1 MWQNPVNG
9 DSMPTT
15 RDCRPGRTAAA
26 LVVLLVGL
34 AGCTSEAEPDE
45 AAAPVVQLGAPGESG
60 TTLSPEEA
68 EAVEEPAYTDAD
80 VAFVQGMIPHHQQA
94 LEMTALVGD
103 RAEDPGLTAMAERIE
118 VTQVAEI
125 EQLEGWLTARGESVS
140 GMHAGHSDGEH
151 GMPGML
157 TPQEMAR
164 LERASGPRF
173 DRLFLLGMIRHHE
186 GAVVMVESLLTEGE
200 GGQESEVF
208 QLASHIGTDQ
218 QVEIAAMKRKL
229 AELPG

>member
-1 MWQNPVNG
+1 
-9 DSMPTT
+9 MPLT
-15 RDCRPGRTAAA
+15 RDRRLGRTTAA
-26 LVVLLVGL
+26 LAVLALGLGL
-34 AGCTSEAEPDE
+34 AGCTAEAEPEDD
-45 AAAPVVQLGAPGESG
+45 AAPVVQLGAPGESN

-68 EAVEEPAYTDAD
+68 EAIDDPAYTAAD

-103 RAEDPGLTAMAERIE
+103 RADDPDLTTIAERIE
-118 VTQVAEI
+118 VSQVAEI

-140 GMHAGHSDGEH
+140 GIHAGHGDGEH

-157 TPQEMAR
+157 TPQEMTR
-164 LERASGPRF
+164 LERASGRRF
-173 DRLFLLGMIRHHE
+173 DELFLLGMIRHHE
-186 GAVVMVESLLTEGE
+186 GAVLMVESLLTEGE

-208 QLASHIGTDQ
+208 QLARHIGSDQ

-229 AELPG
+229 TEVAG

>member
-1 MWQNPVNG
+1 
-9 DSMPTT
+9 MPLT
-15 RDCRPGRTAAA
+15 RDRRPGRTTAA
-26 LVVLLVGL
+26 LAVLAVALGL
-34 AGCTSEAEPDE
+34 TGCTAEAEPEDD
-45 AAAPVVQLGAPGESG
+45 AAPVVQLGAPGESN

-68 EAVEEPAYTDAD
+68 ESIDDPAYTAAD

-103 RAEDPGLTAMAERIE
+103 RADDPDLRTIAERIE
-118 VTQVAEI
+118 VSQVAEI

-140 GMHAGHSDGEH
+140 GMHAGHGDGEH

-157 TPQEMAR
+157 TPQEMTR
-164 LERASGPRF
+164 LERASGRRF
-173 DRLFLLGMIRHHE
+173 DQLFLLGMIRHHE
-186 GAVVMVESLLTEGE
+186 GAVLMVESLLTEGE

-208 QLASHIGTDQ
+208 QLAGHIGSDQ

-229 AELPG
+229 AELAG

>member
-1 MWQNPVNG
+1 
-9 DSMPTT
+9 MPTT
-15 RDCRPGRTAAA
+15 RDRRLGRTTAA
-26 LVVLLVGL
+26 LAVLVLGL
-34 AGCTSEAEPDE
+34 AGCTSEAEPEDG
-45 AAAPVVQLGAPGESG
+45 AAPVVQLGAPGESN

-68 EAVEEPAYTDAD
+68 ESIEDPAHTAAD

-94 LEMTALVGD
+94 LDMTALVGD
-103 RAEDPGLTAMAERIE
+103 RADDPDLTAMAERIE
-118 VTQVAEI
+118 VSQVAEM
-125 EQLEGWLTARGESVS
+125 EQLEAWLTARGESVA
-140 GMHAGHSDGEH
+140 GMHAGHGDGEH

-157 TPQEMAR
+157 TPQEMTR

-186 GAVVMVESLLTEGE
+186 GAVLMVESLLSEGE

-208 QLASHIGTDQ
+208 QLAGHIGSDQ

-229 AELPG
+229 AELAG

>member
-1 MWQNPVNG
+1 
-9 DSMPTT
+9 MPLT
-15 RDCRPGRTAAA
+15 RDRRPGRATAALAVLA
-26 LVVLLVGL
+26 LGLGL
-34 AGCTSEAEPDE
+34 AGCTSDAEPE
-45 AAAPVVQLGAPGESG
+45 EEAAPVVQLGAPGESN

-68 EAVEEPAYTDAD
+68 ESIDDPAYTAAD

-103 RAEDPGLTAMAERIE
+103 RADDPDLRTIAERIE
-118 VTQVAEI
+118 VSQVAEI

-140 GMHAGHSDGEH
+140 GMHAGHGDGEH

-157 TPQEMAR
+157 TPQEMTR
-164 LERASGPRF
+164 LERASGRRF
-173 DRLFLLGMIRHHE
+173 DELFLLGMIRHHE
-186 GAVVMVESLLTEGE
+186 GAVLMVESLLTEGE

-208 QLASHIGTDQ
+208 QLAGHIGSDQ

-229 AELPG
+229 AELAG

>member
-1 MWQNPVNG
+1 MRSRG
-9 DSMPTT
+9 DS
-15 RDCRPGRTAAA
+15 RTG
-26 LVVLLVGL
+26 LVHPWLVLLVGVAVAL
-34 AGCTSEAEPDE
+34 GAAACTSDEPPEDD
-45 AAAPVVQLGAPGESG
+45 AAPVVQLGAPGESN

-68 EAVEEPAYTDAD
+68 ESIDDPAYTAAD

-103 RAEDPGLTAMAERIE
+103 RADDPDLRTIAERIE
-118 VTQVAEI
+118 VSQVAEI

-140 GMHAGHSDGEH
+140 GMHAGHGDGEH

-164 LERASGPRF
+164 LERASGRRF
-173 DRLFLLGMIRHHE
+173 DELFLLGMIRHHE
-186 GAVVMVESLLTEGE
+186 GAVLMVESLLTGGE

-208 QLASHIGTDQ
+208 QLAGHIGSDQ

-229 AELPG
+229 AELGG

>member
-1 MWQNPVNG
+1 MRSRD
-9 DSMPTT
+9 DS
-15 RDCRPGRTAAA
+15 RTGLVHPWLV
-26 LVVLLVGL
+26 LVVVVVVALGS
-34 AGCTSEAEPDE
+34 AACTSDEPREDD
-45 AAAPVVQLGAPGESG
+45 AAPVVQLGAPGESN

-68 EAVEEPAYTDAD
+68 ESIDDPAYTAAD

-103 RAEDPGLTAMAERIE
+103 RADDPDLKTIAERIE
-118 VTQVAEI
+118 VSQVAEI

-140 GMHAGHSDGEH
+140 GMHAGHGDGEH

-157 TPQEMAR
+157 TPQEMTR
-164 LERASGPRF
+164 LERASGGRF
-173 DRLFLLGMIRHHE
+173 DELFLLGMIRHHE
-186 GAVVMVESLLTEGE
+186 GAVLMVESLLTEGE

-208 QLASHIGTDQ
+208 QLAGHIGSDQ

-229 AELPG
+229 AELAR

>member
-1 MWQNPVNG
+1 M
-9 DSMPTT
+9 TT
-15 RDCRPGRTAAA
+15 KGHRRAGLVHLGGIA
-26 LVVLLVGL
+26 LVCLGL
-34 AGCTSEAEPDE
+34 AGCTSEAEPAE
-45 AAAPVVQLGAPGESG
+45 PAPPVVQLGAPGESN
-60 TTLSPEEA
+60 TTVSPDE
-68 EAVEEPAYTDAD
+68 VEGVDGPAYTDAD
-80 VAFVQGMIPHHQQA
+80 VAFVQGMIPHHEQA
-94 LEMTALVGD
+94 LEMTALVDD
-103 RAEDPGLTAMAERIE
+103 RAEDPGLAAMAERIE

-157 TPQEMAR
+157 TRQELAR
-164 LERASGPRF
+164 LEQASGPRF

-186 GAVVMVESLLTEGE
+186 GAVVMVESLLTEGA

-218 QVEIAAMKRKL
+218 QVEIATMKRELRQL
-229 AELPG
+229 AQQSR

>member
-1 MWQNPVNG
+1 
-9 DSMPTT
+9 MPTT
-15 RDCRPGRTAAA
+15 RDRRLGRTTASLAV
-26 LVVLLVGL
+26 LVLGL
-34 AGCTSEAEPDE
+34 AGCTSEAEPEE
-45 AAAPVVQLGAPGESG
+45 AAAPVVQLGAPGESN

-68 EAVEEPAYTDAD
+68 ESVGAPAYTEAD

-103 RAEDPGLTAMAERIE
+103 RAGDPDLTAMAERIE
-118 VTQVAEI
+118 VSQVAEI
-125 EQLEGWLTARGESVS
+125 DQLEGWLTARGESVA
-140 GMHAGHSDGEH
+140 GMHAGHGDGEH

-186 GAVVMVESLLTEGE
+186 GAVLMVESLLTEGE

-208 QLASHIGTDQ
+208 QLAGHIGSDQ

-229 AELPG
+229 AELAG

>member
-1 MWQNPVNG
+1 
-9 DSMPTT
+9 MPTT
-15 RDCRPGRTAAA
+15 RDRRLGRTTVA
-26 LVVLLVGL
+26 LAVLVLGM
-34 AGCTSEAEPDE
+34 AGCTSEPKSEPEE
-45 AAAPVVQLGAPGESG
+45 ATAPVVQLGAPGESN

-68 EAVEEPAYTDAD
+68 ESLDAPAYTEAD

-103 RAEDPGLTAMAERIE
+103 RADDPDLTAIAERIE
-118 VTQVAEI
+118 VSQVAEI
-125 EQLEGWLTARGESVS
+125 DQLEGWLTARGESVS
-140 GMHAGHSDGEH
+140 GMHAGHGDGEH

-186 GAVVMVESLLTEGE
+186 GAVGMVEALLTEGE

-208 QLASHIGTDQ
+208 QLASHIGSDQ

-229 AELPG
+229 AKLAG

>member
-1 MWQNPVNG
+1 
-9 DSMPTT
+9 MPLT
-15 RDCRPGRTAAA
+15 RDRRLCRTTAALAVLA
-26 LVVLLVGL
+26 LGLGL
-34 AGCTSEAEPDE
+34 AGCTAEAEPEDD
-45 AAAPVVQLGAPGESG
+45 AAPVVQLGAPGESN

-68 EAVEEPAYTDAD
+68 EAIDDPAYTAAD

-103 RAEDPGLTAMAERIE
+103 RADDPDLTTIAERIE
-118 VTQVAEI
+118 VSQVAEI

-140 GMHAGHSDGEH
+140 GIHAGHGDGEH

-157 TPQEMAR
+157 TPQEMTR
-164 LERASGPRF
+164 LERASGRRF
-173 DRLFLLGMIRHHE
+173 DELFLLGMIRHHE
-186 GAVVMVESLLTEGE
+186 GAVPMVESLLTEGE

-208 QLASHIGTDQ
+208 QLARHIGSDQ

-229 AELPG
+229 TEVAG